1 MGEPTV
7 EKSLVNLGF
16 LFYLIVSDQRTVSGK
31 VWYVAIDLLISGSSL
46 LVRVRILLS
55 RKIDLELVT
64 VKRVRY
70 GYSNLVA
77 KN

>member
-7 EKSLVNLGF
+7 DKSLVNLGF

-55 RKIDLELVT
+55 SKIDLELVT

>member
-16 LFYLIVSDQRTVSGK
+16 LFYLVVSDQRTVSGK

-55 RKIDLELVT
+55 SKIDLELVT

>member
-7 EKSLVNLGF
+7 GKSLVNLGF
-16 LFYLIVSDQRTVSGK
+16 LFFLTVSDQRTVSGK
-31 VWYVAIDLLISGSSL
+31 VWYVAIDSLISGSSS

-64 VKRVRY
+64 VKRVRC

>member
-7 EKSLVNLGF
+7 EKSSVNLGF